1 MKRKVLLAMVLLLCS
16 GCIPASQQEVIEL
29 TNLVKEIV
37 PVVREVAGEGNEKV
51 ERLLSDVERV
61 NEAVAT
67 ADDPVEAISKGW
79 DASKPFNPYYGYGAA
94 ALALLKLFGD
104 NKKKKI
110 IEDKYAATKVG
121 IEKFRNENGDGGVE
135 LYKII
140 GEVRKAKKIV

>member
-1 MKRKVLLAMVLLLCS
+1 MKRKVLLAMMLVLLC
-16 GCIPASQQEVIEL
+16 GCIPASQQEVRDL
-29 TNLVKEIV
+29 TGL
-37 PVVREVAGEGNEKV
+37 VREVVPLIRIDAS
-51 ERLLSDVERV
+51 ERTAEVLDKIEVV

-67 ADDPVEAISKGW
+67 ADDPVETISKGW

-94 ALALLKLFGD
+94 VLALLKVLD
-104 NKKKKI
+104 DKKKKKI

-140 GEVRKAKKIV
+140 GEARKAKKIV

>member
-1 MKRKVLLAMVLLLCS
+1 MKRKVLLAMMLVLLC
-16 GCIPASQQEVIEL
+16 GCIPASQQEVRDL
-29 TNLVKEIV
+29 TGLVKEVV
-37 PVVREVAGEGNEKV
+37 PLIRVDASERTAEVLDKIEV
-51 ERLLSDVERV
+51 V

-140 GEVRKAKKIV
+140 GEARKAKKIV